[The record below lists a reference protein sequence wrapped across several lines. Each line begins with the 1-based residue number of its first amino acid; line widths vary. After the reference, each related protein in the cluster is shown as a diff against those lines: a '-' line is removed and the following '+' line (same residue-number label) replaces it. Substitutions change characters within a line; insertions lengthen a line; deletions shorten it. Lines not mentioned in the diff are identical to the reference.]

1 MVGNDNNNVC
11 ASTVKQVHERNI
23 HPSFNREKKLI
34 YEGPTLDIYVSVSPN
49 NRVLKWFQFIRH
61 LSF

>member
-1 MVGNDNNNVC
+1 MVGNDKNNVC
-11 ASTVKQVHERNI
+11 ASTVKQV
-23 HPSFNREKKLI
+23 RETYIQVLTAKKKII

-49 NRVLKWFQFIRH
+49 NRFLKWFQFIRH